1 MRKGTWRPILPM
13 TGAFIRVHSPNPV
26 SPYKLLVHTS
36 YVATTSRSHTTP
48 SLLLSAVTVPYVID
62 AGSDLKFVSSAVAP
76 VSNAPNNISSP
87 ELDHSIP
94 TRNAVPHLH
103 GQLRRRSPT

>member
-13 TGAFIRVHSPNPV
+13 TCVFTRSLLHSPNPV

-36 YVATTSRSHTTP
+36 YVTTSSRSHTTR
-48 SLLLSAVTVPYVID
+48 SLLSSSATVPYVID

-76 VSNAPNNISSP
+76 VSNPSNNISLS

-94 TRNAVPHLH
+94 ARNTVPHLH
-103 GQLRRRSPT
+103 G